1 MRRPTWLLIL
11 CTFTTGM
18 AVVYLDVLGKSARVV
33 AAAWHLY
40 GPVPFVVAVLLV
52 IICHECA
59 TDGGRA

>member
-1 MRRPTWLLIL
+1 MKRPIWLLIL